1 MSEQVHPL
9 PKLKSL
15 SRREMLRR
23 FAAAVVVAG
32 NCTFSP
38 EAARHVHEMA
48 RESLSQDGAYAPQ
61 FFKPHEFA
69 TLQRLTELIIP
80 ADDRSGSARQ
90 AGAPEFIDL
99 LCSQNDEL
107 ADIYSG
113 GLLWLEGEARREH
126 GDAFLA
132 LEEADQASLLELL
145 AAEVRR
151 LDALEEAERSA
162 VWGENTN
169 FGGFS
174 SYRSVPAGRLGPG
187 ARFFAWLRRMT
198 VDAFYTS
205 QMGIADLD
213 YQGNTALAEYTVP
226 DEVLEYVR
234 NQGSGK

>member
-1 MSEQVHPL
+1 MSEHVQPF

-48 RESLSQDGAYAPQ
+48 RQSRSQAGDYAPK
-61 FFKPHEFA
+61 FFKSHEFA

-80 ADDRSGSARQ
+80 ADERSGSARQ

-107 ADIYSG
+107 ADIYTG
-113 GLLWLEGEARREH
+113 GLLWLAREARREY

-132 LEEADQASLLELL
+132 LDEANQVALLELL

-151 LDALEEAERSA
+151 LDALEEAERTA

-174 SYRSVPAGRLGPG
+174 NYRSVPAGRLGPG

-205 QMGIADLD
+205 QTGIADLD
-213 YQGNTALAEYTVP
+213 YRGNKALAEYAVP
-226 DEVLEYVR
+226 VEVLEYVR
-234 NQGSGK
+234 NRGAGQ

>member
-1 MSEQVHPL
+1 MSEQEL
-9 PKLKSL
+9 SFPKPKSL

-48 RESLSQDGAYAPQ
+48 RQARSQAGAYTPK
-61 FFKPHEFA
+61 FFKTHEFA

-80 ADDRSGSARQ
+80 ADDRSGSARE

-107 ADIYSG
+107 ADIYTG
-113 GLLWLEGEARREH
+113 GLLWLEREARREH

-132 LEEADQASLLELL
+132 LGEADQVALLDLL

-213 YQGNTALAEYTVP
+213 YKGNKAVAEYVVP
-226 DEVLEYVR
+226 DEVLEHVR
-234 NQGSGK
+234 NLDSGK